1 MSSPKHFLYK
11 LISKALGSV
20 EFTLNKDLKEKGHV
34 SQLFPSGLHTNAHDL
49 EPMKWEFA
57 WVCMSREKADFS
69 LRSLV
74 DASSPTLRA
83 SAVSTSSQDKKASNP

>member
-49 EPMKWEFA
+49 GTHEVGICLGMQ
-57 WVCMSREKADFS
+57 V
-69 LRSLV
+69 
-74 DASSPTLRA
+74 
-83 SAVSTSSQDKKASNP
+83 